1 MSWKSLIPIIVL
13 LLVVGAGLGLW
24 WYQRAPSDELRLP
37 GVVEMQEVRLGSKIG
52 GRVAEVK
59 TAEGEIVNAKDPLVI
74 FATPELDAQRKQF
87 KAKLDLA
94 VADWEKA
101 KNGPRPEERRSAAA
115 AFEAADARC
124 DRMVAGP
131 RQEEIDQA
139 ASELEASRVDLQL
152 AREDFKRAEELYRKP
167 SISQA
172 EYDAAKAALDRSQ
185 RRFDVNRSRLALF
198 KAGNRREDIAEAAA
212 DRARFYFN
220 YRLMEEGT
228 RPEEI
233 AAAKAA
239 VDDAQGKL
247 DEIDA
252 NLAEA
257 VVRAPNRSVIE
268 VLGVRKGDVVAPNT
282 PVIRVLSAED
292 LWVKVFIPETELG
305 KIRLNQPVKV
315 TIDSYPGQELEGTI
329 IQIASISEFTP
340 RNVQSADERKHQ
352 VFGVKVRAPDPKG
365 ILKSGMAATVV
376 IPMHG
381 MDE

>member
-1 MSWKSLIPIIVL
+1 MSWKILIPVIVV
-13 LLVVGAGLGLW
+13 LVAVGLGFGLW
-24 WYQRAPSDELRLP
+24 WNLRTPSDELRLP

-52 GRVAEVK
+52 GRVVDVK
-59 TAEGEIVNAKDPLVI
+59 TSEGEIVNANDPLVI
-74 FATPELDAQRKQF
+74 FATPELDAQRKQW

-101 KNGPRPEERRSAAA
+101 KNGPRAEERRSAAA
-115 AFEAADARC
+115 AFEAADARW

-131 RQEEIDQA
+131 RQEELDQA
-139 ASELEASRVDLQL
+139 ASELEASRVDWDL
-152 AREDFKRAEELYRKP
+152 AREDFRRAKELKGAL
-167 SISQA
+167 SQA
-172 EYDAAKAALDRSQ
+172 EQDTAKATLDRTQ
-185 RRFDVNRSRLALF
+185 RRFDVNRSRLALL
-198 KAGNRREDIAEAAA
+198 KAGNRREDLAEAAA
-212 DRARFYFN
+212 DRMRFYFN
-220 YRLMEEGT
+220 YRLLEEGT

-239 VDDAQGKL
+239 VDDAQAKL
-247 DEIDA
+247 EEIDA

-257 VVRAPNRSVIE
+257 VVRAPNRAVIE

-292 LWVKVFIPETELG
+292 LWVKVYVPETELWQ
-305 KIRLNQPVKV
+305 LHLDQPVKV
-315 TIDSYPGQELEGTI
+315 TIDSYRGQELDGTI

-352 VFGVKVRAPDPKG
+352 VFGVKVRVPDPKG

-376 IPMHG
+376 IPLQRM
-381 MDE
+381 EE

>member
-1 MSWKSLIPIIVL
+1 MSWKILIPVIVI
-13 LLVVGAGLGLW
+13 LVVAGMGFGLW
-24 WYQRAPSDELRLP
+24 WNLRAPSDELRLP

-52 GRVAEVK
+52 GRVVDVK
-59 TAEGEIVNAKDPLVI
+59 TAEGEIVNANDALVI
-74 FATPELDAQRKQF
+74 FATPELNAQRKQWQ
-87 KAKLDLA
+87 AKLDLA

-101 KNGPRPEERRSAAA
+101 KNGPRPDERRSAAA
-115 AFEAADARC
+115 AFEAADARW

-139 ASELEASRVDLQL
+139 ASELEASRADLDL
-152 AREDFKRAEELYRKP
+152 AREDFRRAKELRRAL
-167 SISQA
+167 SQA
-172 EYDAAKAALDRSQ
+172 EYDAAKATLDRTQ
-185 RRFDVNRSRLALF
+185 RRFDVNRSRLALL
-198 KAGNRREDIAEAAA
+198 KAGNRREDLAEAAA
-212 DRARFYFN
+212 DRMRFYSN

-233 AAAKAA
+233 SAAKAA

-257 VVRAPNRSVIE
+257 VVRAPNRAVIE

-282 PVIRVLSAED
+282 PVIRVLSADD
-292 LWVKVFIPETELG
+292 LWVKVYVPETELWQ
-305 KIRLNQPVKV
+305 LHLDQPVKV
-315 TIDSYPGQELEGTI
+315 TIDSYRGQELDGTI

-340 RNVQSADERKHQ
+340 RNIQSADERKHQ
-352 VFGVKVRAPDPKG
+352 VFGVKVRVPDPQG

-376 IPMHG
+376 IPLHG
-381 MDE
+381 MEK

>member
-1 MSWKSLIPIIVL
+1 MSSKILIPVIVV
-13 LLVVGAGLGLW
+13 LVAVGLGFGLW
-24 WYQRAPSDELRLP
+24 WNLRTPSDELRLP

-52 GRVAEVK
+52 GRVADVK
-59 TAEGEIVNAKDPLVI
+59 TSEGEIVNANDPLVI
-74 FATPELDAQRKQF
+74 FATPELDAQRKQW

-101 KNGPRPEERRSAAA
+101 KNGPRAEERRSAAA
-115 AFEAADARC
+115 AFEAADARW

-131 RQEEIDQA
+131 RQEDIDQA
-139 ASELEASRVDLQL
+139 ASELEASRVDLDL
-152 AREDFKRAEELYRKP
+152 CREDLRRAKELKGTL
-167 SISQA
+167 SQA
-172 EYDAAKAALDRSQ
+172 EFDAVKAAFDRTQ
-185 RRFDVNRSRLALF
+185 RRFDVNRSRLALLR
-198 KAGNRREDIAEAAA
+198 AGNRREDLAEAAA
-212 DRARFYFN
+212 DRMRFYSN

-257 VVRAPNRSVIE
+257 VVRAPNRAVIE

-292 LWVKVFIPETELG
+292 LWVRVFVPETDYG
-305 KIRLNQPVKV
+305 RLRMGQQVKV
-315 TIDSYPGQELEGTI
+315 TTDSYPGRELDGTI
-329 IQIASISEFTP
+329 IQKAEASEFTP
-340 RNVQSADERKHQ
+340 RNIQSADERKHQ
-352 VFGVKVRAPDPKG
+352 VFGVKVRVPDPKG

-376 IPMHG
+376 IPLHA